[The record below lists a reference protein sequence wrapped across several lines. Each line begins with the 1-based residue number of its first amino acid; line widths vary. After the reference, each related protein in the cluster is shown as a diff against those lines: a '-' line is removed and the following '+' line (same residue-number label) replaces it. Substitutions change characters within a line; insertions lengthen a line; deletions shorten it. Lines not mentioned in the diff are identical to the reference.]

1 MAERVMATVTPS
13 VLRWARESAGLTLE
27 VAAQRIGVASVKLS
41 AAEGGSGL
49 LTFPQL
55 RRAATVY
62 KRPLAVFF
70 LNEPPAVELPVADFR
85 RVPEALGTPISPEL
99 RLEVRRLSRKREIAA
114 WLGDADAI
122 DWSYLGGVSIDTAPA
137 PELVAERLR
146 DVFGYNDHV
155 RREWRDD
162 YQAFK
167 WWRTAIENV
176 GALVFLS
183 RRIAVDEMRGFSI
196 ARKPFPLIA
205 LNRND
210 QPRPRIFTLL
220 HEFTHLLLGESAM
233 CDINEDGGLDARRR
247 RIEIY
252 CNAVAGETLVP
263 RNELLAIDTVRQ
275 HPRNV
280 IWSDVEL
287 QVIAAAFSVS
297 LEVVLRRLLTLDL
310 ATIDEY
316 RSYRAR
322 WARERQAER
331 DAAEPQNWGEKQHEI
346 AMRTQGLPFVRMVLE
361 AMHRD
366 EVTASDV
373 SDFLDMKLDY
383 LNDLELAVV
392 AAGSSG

>member
-1 MAERVMATVTPS
+1 MAERVMATVTPA
-13 VLRWARESAGLTLE
+13 VLKWARESAGIPLDL
-27 VAAQRIGVASVKLS
+27 AAQRIGVAPAKLS
-41 AAEGGSGL
+41 AAEDGSGL

-55 RRAATVY
+55 RKAASVY

-85 RVPEALGTPISPEL
+85 RVPEALDAPISPEL
-99 RLEVRRLSRKREIAA
+99 RLEVRRLNRKREVAA
-114 WLGDADAI
+114 WLGDGAAI
-122 DWSYLGGVSIDTAPA
+122 DWSYVGGITIDTAPT
-137 PELVAERLR
+137 PEVVADGLR
-146 DVFGYNDHV
+146 MHFGYSDDV
-155 RREWRDD
+155 RRQWRDEF
-162 YQAFK
+162 QAFK
-167 WWRTAIENV
+167 WWRTAIESRGV
-176 GALVFLS
+176 LVFLS
-183 RRIAVDEMRGFSI
+183 RRISVDEMRGFSI
-196 ARKPFPLIA
+196 ARKPFPVIA
-205 LNRND
+205 LNRSD

-233 CDINEDGGLDARRR
+233 CDISEDLGMDARRR

-263 RNELLAIDTVRQ
+263 RNELLAIDVVR
-275 HPRNV
+275 HHRRNAV
-280 IWSDVEL
+280 WSEVEL

-310 ATIDEY
+310 ATLDEY
-316 RSYRAR
+316 RAYRAR

-331 DAAEPQNWGEKQHEI
+331 DTAEPQNWGEKQHEI

-383 LNDLELAVV
+383 LHDLELAVV

>member
-1 MAERVMATVTPS
+1 MATVTPA
-13 VLRWARESAGLTLE
+13 VLKWARESGGLALD
-27 VAAQRIGVASVKLS
+27 VAAQRIGVASAKL
-41 AAEGGSGL
+41 AAVEDGSGL

-55 RRAATVY
+55 RKAATVY

-70 LNEPPAVELPVADFR
+70 LAEPPAVELPVADFR

-99 RLEVRRLSRKREIAA
+99 RLEVRRLNRKREIAA
-114 WLGDADAI
+114 WLGDGDAI
-122 DWSYLGGVSIDTAPA
+122 DWSYVGEVTIDTAPA
-137 PELVAERLR
+137 AELVAARLR
-146 DVFGYNDHV
+146 KVFGYNDHV
-155 RREWRDD
+155 RRQWRDD
-162 YQAFK
+162 YQAFR
-167 WWRTAIENV
+167 WWRTAIENLGV
-176 GALVFLS
+176 LVFLS

-196 ARKPFPLIA
+196 ARKPYPVIA
-205 LNRND
+205 LNRGD

-233 CDINEDGGLDARRR
+233 CDISEDGGIDARRR

-263 RNELLAIDTVRQ
+263 RNELLAMDTVRQ
-275 HPRNV
+275 HRRNV
-280 IWSDVEL
+280 VWSDVEL

-297 LEVVLRRLLTLDL
+297 LEMVLRRLLTLDL
-310 ATIDEY
+310 ATLDEY

-366 EVTASDV
+366 AVTASDV